1 MKNMDSWK
9 TKTLIFGAIL
19 GAVAGAVAAY
29 IFAQK
34 SDQMEDRPRLTAGD
48 GVKVGLGVLAV
59 LRQIA
64 EMGGR

>member
-9 TKTLIFGAIL
+9 TKTLIIGAIL
-19 GAVAGAVAAY
+19 GALAGAVAAY

-34 SDQMEDRPRLTAGD
+34 SDQMEEHPHLTAGD

-64 EMGGR
+64 DMSGR